1 MCNLVPPKRS
11 FGSFSFLNLWL
22 THVVDIS
29 SFAKRIAMH
38 LQCFLLE
45 ECQITT
51 QLSLG
56 AYPTSSISYLLS
68 CFLMAMPWLRRAG
81 RLTPLAA
88 AVYSSDVKRW
98 RTQADVIFCV
108 ASFPRI
114 GMHWI

>member
-1 MCNLVPPKRS
+1 MQPRPTKKVVRLRCFFELMAY
-11 FGSFSFLNLWL
+11 
-22 THVVDIS
+22 HVVDIS

-38 LQCFLLE
+38 MQWFLLE
-45 ECQITT
+45 ECQFTT

-108 ASFPRI
+108 ASFPSI
-114 GMHWI
+114 VMHWI

>member
-1 MCNLVPPKRS
+1 
-11 FGSFSFLNLWL
+11 
-22 THVVDIS
+22 
-29 SFAKRIAMH
+29 MH
-38 LQCFLLE
+38 MQCFLLE
-45 ECQITT
+45 ECQFTT

-108 ASFPRI
+108 DSFPRI